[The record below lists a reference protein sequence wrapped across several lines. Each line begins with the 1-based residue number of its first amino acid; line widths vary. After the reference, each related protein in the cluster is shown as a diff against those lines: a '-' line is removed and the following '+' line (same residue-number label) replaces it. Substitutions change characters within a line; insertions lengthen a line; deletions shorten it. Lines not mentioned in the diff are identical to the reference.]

1 MKHISREQNEVQ
13 TTTLTVG
20 GMSCGA
26 CVRHVIRALDGL
38 TGVVHAEVDLE
49 RGEAL
54 VEYLPAFIDSTALV
68 AALKDAGYI
77 ARVSETPEQ
86 PSDTSPSAARISG
99 CGSGCCGNL
108 APADAKVAVR

>member
-54 VEYLPAFIDSTALV
+54 VEYLPAFIDSTTLV
-68 AALKDAGYI
+68 AAVKDAGYI

-108 APADAKVAVR
+108 APADAKVAAR